1 MEQDTGK
8 IYLNKKDNI
17 IYIQTSYSRVIV
29 PIILK

>member
-1 MEQDTGK
+1 MEKDTGK

-17 IYIQTSYSRVIV
+17 IYIQTSYLRVIV